1 MWWKCLWSIRQF
13 VAEIPQPIGHLF
25 RVFTRHGLPS
35 VFFPRF
41 ATIRF
46 PEGFKLS
53 DLGKGWLRHLILRV
67 TRKRKSKA
75 DFEHDPFLS
84 HSIHSKSTRLRYSRV
99 SFLVIPFWAFV
110 GIGGGS
116 PSWGE

>member
-1 MWWKCLWSIRQF
+1 MWWEFLWSIWQF
-13 VAEIPQPIGHLF
+13 VAEIPETIGHLF

-41 ATIRF
+41 TTIRF

-53 DLGKGWLRHLILRV
+53 DLGKGWLRHLILLV

-75 DFEHDPFLS
+75 DFEHDPSYPTRYTQSQLDCLGVLWVLVGAVRHGGMAES
-84 HSIHSKSTRLRYSRV
+84 EKSLRNC
-99 SFLVIPFWAFV
+99 
-110 GIGGGS
+110 
-116 PSWGE
+116 